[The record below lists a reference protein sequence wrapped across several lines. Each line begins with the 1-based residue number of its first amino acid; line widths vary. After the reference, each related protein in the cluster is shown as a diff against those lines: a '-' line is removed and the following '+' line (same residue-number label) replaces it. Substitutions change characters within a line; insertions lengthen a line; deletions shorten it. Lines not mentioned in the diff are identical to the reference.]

1 MNIIEKIIDIYKEE
15 NENSDMDEKNKNNL
29 IKIMSIMREINNKF
43 EKDQLAEKLV
53 GISSK
58 DILEKEIFIVN
69 GKEELYFDNILNL
82 IEEIFLKKDG
92 IHSKNID
99 KFKEDLSSELTKN
112 NKLRF
117 QRKIKL
123 NLTLK
128 NFLKNKVI

>member
-1 MNIIEKIIDIYKEE
+1 LNIIEKIIDIYKEE